1 MTNERGQGAER
12 MGNTGSALSFAGNA
26 HYARGLARALAGA
39 VLFGFPLMMTMEMWW
54 LGFYIDRLRL
64 LVLLVVTMAT
74 LIPLSYFV
82 GFERTGTLVEDV
94 IDAFVAFAI
103 GALVST
109 GMLLVFG
116 VIEPGMSAGEIV
128 GKIAIQTVPAS
139 IGAVLARGQMSAE
152 RSDSKKKQEEA
163 GYGGQLIIAAA
174 GAIFLA
180 FNVAPTEE
188 VVLIGYMMTPLRA
201 IGLVLLSIGVLH
213 AFVYALNFSGGEEL
227 PEDVP
232 WIMAILRHSV
242 AGYGVALIVS
252 AYVLWTFG
260 RMDGASL
267 EQIAMMIAVLGF
279 PAALGAAAARLV
291 I

>member
-1 MTNERGQGAER
+1 MSEAA
-12 MGNTGSALSFAGNA
+12 SALSVDGNR

-39 VLFGFPLMMTMEMWW
+39 VIFGFPLLMTMEMWW
-54 LGFYIDRLRL
+54 LGFYLDRLRFL
-64 LVLLVVTMAT
+64 ILLVVTIAT

-82 GFERTGTLVEDV
+82 GFERTGTLLEDV

-103 GALVST
+103 GALVSA
-109 GMLLVFG
+109 GMLLIFG
-116 VIEPGMSAGEIV
+116 VVAPGMPANEVI

-139 IGAVLARGQMSAE
+139 IGAVLARGQMGGE
-152 RSDSKKKQEEA
+152 GSDSKKKQEAA
-163 GYGGQLIIAAA
+163 GYGGQLFIAAA

-201 IGLVLLSIGVLH
+201 IALVLLSVAVLY
-213 AFVYALNFSGGEEL
+213 AFVYALNFHGGEEL
-227 PEDVP
+227 PKDVG
-232 WIMAILRHSV
+232 WTVAIIRHSV
-242 AGYGVALIVS
+242 AEYGIALIIS

-267 EQIAMMIAVLGF
+267 EQTVTMITVLGF

>member
-1 MTNERGQGAER
+1 MSEAA
-12 MGNTGSALSFAGNA
+12 SALSVDGNR

-39 VLFGFPLMMTMEMWW
+39 VIFGFPLLMTMEMWW
-54 LGFYIDRLRL
+54 LGFYLDRLRFL
-64 LVLLVVTMAT
+64 ILLVVTIAT

-82 GFERTGTLVEDV
+82 GFERTGTLLEDV

-103 GALVST
+103 GALVSA
-109 GMLLVFG
+109 GMLLIFG
-116 VIEPGMSAGEIV
+116 VVAPGMPANEVI

-139 IGAVLARGQMSAE
+139 IGAVLARGQMGGE
-152 RSDSKKKQEEA
+152 GSDSKKKQEAA
-163 GYGGQLIIAAA
+163 GYGGQLFIAAA

-201 IGLVLLSIGVLH
+201 IALVLLSVAVLY
-213 AFVYALNFSGGEEL
+213 AFVYALNFHGGEEL
-227 PEDVP
+227 PQDVG
-232 WIMAILRHSV
+232 WTVAIIRHSV
-242 AGYGVALIVS
+242 AEYGIALIIS

-267 EQIAMMIAVLGF
+267 EQTVTMITVLGF

>member
-1 MTNERGQGAER
+1 MSEAA
-12 MGNTGSALSFAGNA
+12 SALSVDGNR

-39 VLFGFPLMMTMEMWW
+39 VIFGFPLLMTMEMWW
-54 LGFYIDRLRL
+54 LGFYLYRLRFL
-64 LVLLVVTMAT
+64 ILLVVTIAT

-82 GFERTGTLVEDV
+82 GFERTGTLLEDV

-103 GALVST
+103 GALVSA
-109 GMLLVFG
+109 GMLLIFG
-116 VIEPGMSAGEIV
+116 VVAPGMPANEVI

-139 IGAVLARGQMSAE
+139 IGAVLARGQMGGE
-152 RSDSKKKQEEA
+152 GSDSKKKQEAA
-163 GYGGQLIIAAA
+163 GYGGQLFIAAA

-201 IGLVLLSIGVLH
+201 IALVLLSVAVLY
-213 AFVYALNFSGGEEL
+213 AFVYALNFHGGEEL
-227 PEDVP
+227 PQDVG
-232 WIMAILRHSV
+232 WTVAIIRHSV
-242 AGYGVALIVS
+242 AEYGIALIIS

-267 EQIAMMIAVLGF
+267 EQTVTMITVLGF

>member
-1 MTNERGQGAER
+1 MSEAA
-12 MGNTGSALSFAGNA
+12 SALSVDGNR

-39 VLFGFPLMMTMEMWW
+39 VIFGFPLLMTMEMWW
-54 LGFYIDRLRL
+54 LGFYLDRLRFL
-64 LVLLVVTMAT
+64 ILLVVTIAT

-82 GFERTGTLVEDV
+82 GFERTGTLLEDV

-103 GALVST
+103 GALVSA
-109 GMLLVFG
+109 GMLLIFG
-116 VIEPGMSAGEIV
+116 VVAPGMPANEVI

-139 IGAVLARGQMSAE
+139 IGAVLARGQMGGE
-152 RSDSKKKQEEA
+152 GSDSKKKQEAA
-163 GYGGQLIIAAA
+163 GYGGQLFIAAA

-180 FNVAPTEE
+180 FDVAPTEE

-201 IGLVLLSIGVLH
+201 LALVLLSVAVLY
-213 AFVYALNFSGGEEL
+213 AFVYALNFHGGEEL
-227 PEDVP
+227 PQDVG
-232 WIMAILRHSV
+232 WTVAIIRHSV
-242 AGYGVALIVS
+242 AEYGIALIIS

-267 EQIAMMIAVLGF
+267 EQTVTMIAVLGF

>member
-1 MTNERGQGAER
+1 MSEAA
-12 MGNTGSALSFAGNA
+12 SALSVDGNR

-39 VLFGFPLMMTMEMWW
+39 VIFGFPLLMTMEMWW
-54 LGFYIDRLRL
+54 LGFYLDRLRFL
-64 LVLLVVTMAT
+64 ILLVVTIAT

-82 GFERTGTLVEDV
+82 GFERTGTLLEDV

-103 GALVST
+103 GALVSA
-109 GMLLVFG
+109 GMLLIFG
-116 VIEPGMSAGEIV
+116 VVAPGMPANEVI

-139 IGAVLARGQMSAE
+139 IGAVLARGQMGGE
-152 RSDSKKKQEEA
+152 GSDSKKKQEAA
-163 GYGGQLIIAAA
+163 GYGGQLFIAAA

-201 IGLVLLSIGVLH
+201 IALVLLSVAVLY
-213 AFVYALNFSGGEEL
+213 AFVYALNFHGGEEL
-227 PEDVP
+227 PKDVG
-232 WIMAILRHSV
+232 WTVAIIRHSV
-242 AGYGVALIVS
+242 AEYGIALIIS

-267 EQIAMMIAVLGF
+267 EQTVTMIAVLGF

>member
-1 MTNERGQGAER
+1 MSEAA
-12 MGNTGSALSFAGNA
+12 SALSVDGNR

-39 VLFGFPLMMTMEMWW
+39 VIFGFPLLMTMEMWW
-54 LGFYIDRLRL
+54 LGFYLDRLRFL
-64 LVLLVVTMAT
+64 ILLVVTIAT

-82 GFERTGTLVEDV
+82 GFERTGTLLEDV

-103 GALVST
+103 GALVSA
-109 GMLLVFG
+109 GMLLIFG
-116 VIEPGMSAGEIV
+116 VVAPGMPAKEDIC
-128 GKIAIQTVPAS
+128 KIAIQTVPAS
-139 IGAVLARGQMSAE
+139 IGAVLARGQMGGE
-152 RSDSKKKQEEA
+152 GSDSKKKQEAA
-163 GYGGQLIIAAA
+163 GYGGQLFFAAA

-201 IGLVLLSIGVLH
+201 IALVLLSVAVLY
-213 AFVYALNFSGGEEL
+213 AFVYALNFHGGEEL
-227 PEDVP
+227 PQDVG
-232 WIMAILRHSV
+232 WTVAIIRHSV
-242 AGYGVALIVS
+242 AEYGIALIIS

-267 EQIAMMIAVLGF
+267 EQTVTMITVLGF

>member
-1 MTNERGQGAER
+1 MSEAA
-12 MGNTGSALSFAGNA
+12 SALSVDGNR

-39 VLFGFPLMMTMEMWW
+39 VIFGFPLLMTMEMWW
-54 LGFYIDRLRL
+54 LGFYLDRLRFL
-64 LVLLVVTMAT
+64 ILLVVTIAT

-82 GFERTGTLVEDV
+82 GFERTGTLLEDV

-103 GALVST
+103 GALVSA
-109 GMLLVFG
+109 GMLLIFG
-116 VIEPGMSAGEIV
+116 VVAPGMPANEVI

-139 IGAVLARGQMSAE
+139 IGAVLARGQMGGE
-152 RSDSKKKQEEA
+152 GSDSKKKQEAA
-163 GYGGQLIIAAA
+163 GYGGQLFIAAA

-201 IGLVLLSIGVLH
+201 IALVLLSVAVLY
-213 AFVYALNFSGGEEL
+213 AFVYALNFHGGEEL
-227 PEDVP
+227 PQDVG
-232 WIMAILRHSV
+232 WTVAIIRHSV
-242 AGYGVALIVS
+242 AEYGIALIIS

-267 EQIAMMIAVLGF
+267 EQTVTMIAVLGF